1 MELQLH
7 GGEAYAEH
15 EIWDQAGDT
24 SGILSRGPQAD
35 SLLGVQQLGGG
46 RDCGSRQ
53 GRYIHIRV
61 ASGIGYRFLNTALK
75 RTLCG
80 YENDELI
87 QVNTFVVIMC
97 ILNLF
102 LSEL

>member
-7 GGEAYAEH
+7 GGEAYGEH

-24 SGILSRGPQAD
+24 SRVLSRGPQAD

-53 GRYIHIRV
+53 GRYIHIESRV
-61 ASGIGYRFLNTALK
+61 AFVTASK
-75 RTLCG
+75 YHFEKKTVWIWERRIDTR
-80 YENDELI
+80 
-87 QVNTFVVIMC
+87 
-97 ILNLF
+97 
-102 LSEL
+102 